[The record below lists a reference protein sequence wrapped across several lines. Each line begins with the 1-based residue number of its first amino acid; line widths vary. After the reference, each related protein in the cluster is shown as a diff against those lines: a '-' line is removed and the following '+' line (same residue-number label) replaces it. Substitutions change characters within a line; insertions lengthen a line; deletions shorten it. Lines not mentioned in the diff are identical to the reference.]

1 MEEYRIY
8 RDILCIDL
16 KSFYASVECVL
27 RGLDPFKTPLVVA
40 DESRGGGSIIL
51 AVTPFLKKQGIP
63 GRLRLFE
70 LPKVK
75 NLIIAKPRMNEYLKF
90 SSEIIG
96 IYLNYVSKEDL
107 HIYSVDEAFLDV
119 THYLSYYK
127 KSAKELA
134 QTILS
139 DVLAKTKIPATCGI
153 GDNLLLSKLALDLE
167 SKKVKSQ
174 IAEWRTRD
182 IAEKIWPIKPLSK
195 MWGIGSRMERRLNM
209 LGLYSGYDLAH
220 ANIKTLKREFG
231 IIGEE
236 LFYHANGID
245 MSIIHEKHI
254 HAKPVM
260 KSVGLGQTLF
270 EDYTGPMIIQVL
282 LEMADEVAEK
292 LRFVRKEAKTI
303 HLTIGYSKE
312 TGGGFSRQ
320 VTLDYATNHP
330 KTILKACLELFDSF
344 YEDMPIRSVSIRA
357 TKLEAYKPFE
367 QLNLFDQV
375 AIKQKDQAFYETLD
389 QIKRRF
395 GKTSVARLSSYFE
408 HGTMLKRAD
417 LVGGHHG

>member
-16 KSFYASVECVL
+16 KSFYASVECAL
-27 RGLDPFKTPLVVA
+27 RGLDPFETPLVVA

-70 LPKVK
+70 LPKIK
-75 NLIIAKPRMNEYLKF
+75 NLIIAKPRMREYLKV
-90 SSEIIG
+90 SSQIIG

-119 THYLSYYK
+119 TNYQKYYK
-127 KSAKELA
+127 KSAYEMAEMILA
-134 QTILS
+134 DIL
-139 DVLAKTKIPATCGI
+139 KQTKIPATCGI

-174 IAEWRTRD
+174 IAEWRTKD
-182 IAEKIWPIKPLSK
+182 IAEKVWTIKPLSD
-195 MWGIGSRMERRLNM
+195 MWGIGSRMEKRLNM
-209 LGLYSGYDLAH
+209 LGIYSAYDLAH
-220 ANIKTLKREFG
+220 ANIKTLKRQFG

-236 LFYHANGID
+236 LYYHANGID
-245 MSIIHEKHI
+245 MSIISEKQ
-254 HAKPVM
+254 AGKVSPM

-270 EDYTGPMIIQVL
+270 EDYSGHMIIQVL

-292 LRFVRKEAKTI
+292 LRYVRKEAKTI
-303 HLTIGYSKE
+303 SLSMGYSKE

-320 VTLDYATNHP
+320 VTLSHATNHP
-330 KTILKACLELFDSF
+330 KTILKACLDLFDTF
-344 YEDMPIRSVSIRA
+344 YEDLPIRRVAIRA
-357 TKLEAYKPFE
+357 TKLEPFKPFE
-367 QLNLFDQV
+367 QINLFDQV
-375 AIKQKDQAFYETLD
+375 ALKQKDQKFYETLD
-389 QIKRRF
+389 HIKKRF
-395 GKTSVARLSSYFE
+395 GKKSVARLSYYFE